1 MRLRGLRC
9 RLGATD
15 SQPLDTESW
24 SGTPHDLADVR
35 AAGVYLVPSITLDAI
50 RRRFRDIFNDRGTKH
65 ERRALSAILLRQ
77 PKVPFA
83 QAEFSGLASLRRS
96 VRTLL
101 VNAVKC
107 GERKAYVVGVPAT
120 RFEEAAAHIGVVPE
134 RHDTDSDLDAVEA
147 SLLEP
152 VDVPRALED
161 RVIGESR
168 EMHIVRQWIVRAA
181 GHDEPVL
188 ILGETG
194 TGKEV
199 VARAIHTFSA
209 KRGSRH
215 FQPVNCGAIP
225 DQLFES
231 EVFGY
236 VPHSFTGA
244 HPRGSVG
251 MWRHAKGGT
260 IFLDEIADLA
270 VQHQVKL
277 LRALQENTIRPVG
290 SVDEIDV
297 DARVIAATN
306 KDLRSMVE
314 LGEFREDLYYRIGS
328 MCITLPPLRDRPEDV
343 APLAAFFWNEV
354 APQRPPLSTDVIHEL
369 RQYRWRGNAREL
381 RYVLAN
387 LHTTFPKAALTVD
400 HVRAIVRVRAP
411 HRTTNDG
418 DGVEQ
423 TLRHVEYMRHLRR
436 ARAAIEAC
444 RRLVRTVAHRE
455 LKPDTRTRL
464 LAEVAGCLTELQL
477 VGTRPERFD
486 NVSTFEAAYRLAGGL
501 AAFQTLL
508 LRGDGQAVR
517 FARHDLKNEAAA
529 AAASVH
535 SEEQRVLKL
544 L

>member
-1 MRLRGLRC
+1 MRLRGLLC
-9 RLGATD
+9 RLAVTD
-15 SQPLDTESW
+15 PEHLETMSW

-35 AAGVYLVPSITLDAI
+35 AAGVYLVTSSTLDVL

-65 ERRALSAILLRQ
+65 ERRALSAILLKQ
-77 PKVPFA
+77 PRVPFA
-83 QAEFSGLASLRRS
+83 QAQFSNLASLRKS

-101 VNAVKC
+101 VNAGEC
-107 GERKAYVVGVPAT
+107 GERKAYVVGVPAA
-120 RFEEAAAHIGVVPE
+120 RFQEVAARSGAVPARDSTE
-134 RHDTDSDLDAVEA
+134 SDFDTDAALF
-147 SLLEP
+147 EP

-161 RVIGESR
+161 QVIGESR

-199 VARAIHTFSA
+199 VARAIHAFSA

-236 VPHSFTGA
+236 APHSFTGA

-270 VQHQVKL
+270 TQHQVKL
-277 LRALQENTIRPVG
+277 LRALQEHTIRPVG
-290 SVDEIDV
+290 SVEEIDV
-297 DARVIAATN
+297 DARVVAATN
-306 KDLRSMVE
+306 KDLPSMVE

-328 MCITLPPLRDRPEDV
+328 MFITLPPLRDRPEDV
-343 APLAAFFWNEV
+343 APLAAFFWKDV
-354 APQRPPLSTDVIHEL
+354 APQRQPLSTDVIQEL

-411 HRTTNDG
+411 HKTTSNG

-423 TLRHVEYMRHLRR
+423 TLRHVEYLRHLRR

-444 RRLVRTVAHRE
+444 RRLVRMVTHRE
-455 LKPDTRTRL
+455 LKPDARTRL
-464 LAEVAGCLTELQL
+464 LAEIGGCLTELQM

-486 NVSTFEAAYRLAGGL
+486 SVSTFEAAYRLAGGL

-508 LRGDGQAVR
+508 LRGDGDAVR
-517 FARHDLKNEAAA
+517 FARHDLKDEAAA

-535 SEEQRVLKL
+535 REEQRVLKL